1 MNDFEKKSMT
11 FKKKTLAIAIGF
23 LVAGGLFSSNVGSV
37 VPDDLNIYRQPTQGQ
52 TTILLMLDSTANMDD
67 NYKGVPRAPVGNTP
81 AGAIYADYPE
91 CRGLGLNYVPSNVL
105 DLVYGK
111 QATNSVSAS
120 SANST
125 FPPNPGIPYCGAAL
139 SSTEK
144 SLTAAS
150 SANAIQALKTKVAGF
165 KYSRMDRMK
174 IAMSLLLSDSSID
187 NKISLG
193 LGQFSTAT
201 PSSYTPTVN
210 QPNNSWISGGYVSK
224 WTVNNDTNN
233 EHKDGNDISAKIL
246 IANKQNIKNA
256 NGDYTQYALD
266 GDQRFLM
273 RAAVGVMGSGGRT
286 PLASALA
293 ESGAY
298 MLGNNTLN
306 FDSTSP
312 GTSIQR
318 FYYNGSYRGPYT
330 YSGFNDSNITAK
342 NGSRYRSPIPTD
354 TNSCNASGIF
364 LLSNGV
370 PTETPRAT
378 AQDLMRNALAD
389 ATFSCPVS
397 NTGGR
402 IATSGSTDYGWTCM
416 GAFAK
421 RLYSPISTSIP
432 QVKVA
437 VAGFGNNFIPYLTS
451 GMSKEQIDS
460 SGKLRTFYKC
470 NALTTGTY
478 TYDGQSFSVTS
489 NNIQDV
495 KNSCNLGEKLT
506 DDTEINSGGTVGGY
520 GQGGF
525 YPIVEAS
532 QLADSIKNFV
542 ADLQTDIPSLNSGLP
557 SIPVDTLNVTQQLPF
572 AYYSQFQPDTRSS
585 QAVGTW
591 VGNIKK
597 YKAVD
602 NTFKDKNS
610 NNIVN
615 ATIGNLNPTTDFW
628 SSSSDGANA
637 TQGGVSAK
645 LSVQSAVGRKLYTD
659 RTVVGSTVSPI
670 TSANT
675 DLTLIASNN
684 TSATTNTA
692 EILRAS
698 QDPDKAYLLNLL
710 GFGVSTPTVPTSLVG
725 AVPLRQ
731 MGATINS
738 TPLAFTTQSKI
749 ATRASGS
756 GATAIKVGD
765 YINRKDYILFG
776 TSQGL
781 LQVVDASSGEEKFS
795 FLPKEM
801 IDRQKQGFVAKT
813 LQSTIADFY
822 SGIDGTWS
830 VYANY
835 IANNESNSLKADKLN
850 VYGGLRRGGANYYGL
865 DLKSI
870 ETAAPKFLFKTLG
883 NTAVG
888 ANGLPTGTCSNSA
901 PLNCMGQSWSKPAVG
916 WIKWKGKP
924 QLVMIVGGGYDPV
937 YDSPSY
943 KSNTTATKGN
953 GVYIFAA
960 ESNAG
965 ESVTAGDLLWWG
977 SSTANST
984 SAATDNTT
992 QKTANSNLKY
1002 SVVSEIKTVDRDTDG
1017 FIDNLYFGDLG
1028 GQVFRVDI
1036 DNGASISSTD
1046 ATQANPARN
1055 FSVKRI
1061 VRIGNF
1067 ITDSDRATKVAP
1079 RFYNMP
1085 TFTVHLTGNLAGINN
1100 ATRYAVIGIGSGDQ
1114 SSPVSNGLTTTTGLP
1129 DRVYGIF
1136 DRDIGR
1142 TDLYSITN
1150 DNSTTAG
1157 LFTGTATT
1165 ATIQDIAANLTSVQM
1180 LANMNLITTKGWF
1193 NTLSGT
1199 TLGRGGSNID
1209 ASLATGVARYKVL
1222 SSFSAIKGTL
1232 FTSYFDAADNG
1243 TSSSCSAGIKG
1254 RSYIKNYCLPFG
1266 SMNAEGNNCGTTT
1279 DGRAFSAAATI
1290 GSDVGAGVI
1299 PVIVGGMSTNNGSR
1313 IGPLSGKDGAVN
1325 AQYQTPLKLEPI
1337 KWSERNM

>member
-1 MNDFEKKSMT
+1 MNNFEEKSIN

-23 LVAGGLFSSNVGSV
+23 LVAGGVFSSNVGSA
-37 VPDDLNIYRQPTQGQ
+37 VPEDLNIYKQPTLGK
-52 TTILLMLDSTANMDD
+52 TNLLLMIDSTAGMDD
-67 NYKGVPRAPVGNTP
+67 QQSGRPTRSIAK
-81 AGAIYADYPE
+81 DYPLCANRNLSSE
-91 CRGLGLNYVPSNVL
+91 SVTSL
-105 DLVYGK
+105 DSKYQFSHTLKDSAGRIKPTFVY
-111 QATNSVSAS
+111 
-120 SANST
+120 
-125 FPPNPGIPYCGAAL
+125 PMPYCNDGT
-139 SSTEK
+139 TEY
-144 SLTAAS
+144 
-150 SANAIQALKTKVAGF
+150 

-174 IAMSLLLSDSSID
+174 VAMTKLLSSTD
-187 NKISLG
+187 ISDDVVMG
-193 LGQFSTAT
+193 MGQFSTQTSKEYIINSGTTA
-201 PSSYTPTVN
+201 
-210 QPNNSWISGGYVSK
+210 QNNNTGSISGVTQYFY
-224 WTVNNDTNN
+224 TQNDAY
-233 EHKDGNDISAKIL
+233 KGLGGGDGASAKIL
-246 IANKQNIKNA
+246 LPAVP
-256 NGDYTQYALD
+256 LSL
-266 GDQRFLM
+266 DQRWKM
-273 RAAVGVMGSGGRT
+273 RVAVNALNSGSRTALAA
-286 PLASALA
+286 ALA

-298 MLGNNTLN
+298 MLGTTTLN
-306 FDSTSP
+306 SDGTSP
-312 GTSIQR
+312 GNFVITGQAR
-318 FYYNGSYRGPYT
+318 LNGGSNYVKQYIA
-330 YSGFNDSNITAK
+330 SGFNSSVDTAK
-342 NGSRYRSPIPTD
+342 NGNIYRTPIE
-354 TNSCNASGIF
+354 TNTTTCNSNGIF
-364 LLSNGV
+364 LLTNAAPSQ
-370 PTETPRAT
+370 TEVAV
-378 AQDLMRNALAD
+378 AQGLMRNALGD
-389 ATFSCPVS
+389 NSFTCPTS
-397 NTGGR
+397 NS
-402 IATSGSTDYGWTCM
+402 TSILKSVISENKDYAWTCM
-416 GAFAK
+416 GEFAK
-421 RLYSPISTSIP
+421 RLKESDKQI
-432 QVKVA
+432 KVA
-437 VAGFGNNFIPYLTS
+437 VAGFGNNFIPYLAETAS
-451 GMSKEQIDS
+451 AQYLDA
-460 SGKLRTFYKC
+460 SGKLRKYYKC
-470 NALTTGTY
+470 NDLRV
-478 TYDGQSFSVTS
+478 GQSYTVNGVTTVVT
-489 NNIQDV
+489 QDTI
-495 KNSCNLGEKLT
+495 NACNLGEKSNDNADL
-506 DDTEINSGGTVGGY
+506 NSNGKVGGF
-520 GQGGF
+520 GEGGF
-525 YPIVEAS
+525 YPIVSPDE
-532 QLADSIKNFV
+532 LVNSIKNFV

-557 SIPVDTLNVTQQLPF
+557 SIPVDTLNATQQLPF

-591 VGNIKK
+591 MGNIKK

-615 ATIGNLNPTTDFW
+615 ATTGNLNPTTDFW

-637 TQGGVSAK
+637 TQGGASAK
-645 LSVQSAVGRKLYTD
+645 LPVQTAVGRKLYTD
-659 RTVVGSTVSPI
+659 RMVVGSTVSPI
-670 TSANT
+670 TASNT
-675 DLTLIASNN
+675 DLTLIDSNN
-684 TSATTNTA
+684 TTATTNTA

-710 GFGVSTPTVPTSLVG
+710 GFGISTSTVPTSLVG
-725 AVPLRQ
+725 AAPLRQ

-756 GATAIKVGD
+756 GATAVNVGD
-765 YINRKDYILFG
+765 YIDRKDYILFG

-813 LQSTIADFY
+813 LQSTITDFY

-835 IANNESNSLKADKLN
+835 IANDASNSLKADKLN

-865 DLKSI
+865 DLRNI
-870 ETAAPKFLFKTLG
+870 ETGAPKFLFKTLG

-888 ANGLPTGTCSNSA
+888 ANGLPTGSCSNSA

-937 YDSPSY
+937 YDSPNY
-943 KSNTTATKGN
+943 ISNTTATKGN

-960 ESNAG
+960 ESNTT
-965 ESVTAGDLLWWG
+965 ENVTAGDLLWWG

-984 SAATDNTT
+984 SATADNTT
-992 QKTANSNLKY
+992 QKTANSDLKY
-1002 SVVSEIKTVDRDTDG
+1002 SVVSEIKTVDRDSDG

-1036 DNGASISSTD
+1036 DNIASISSTD
-1046 ATQANPARN
+1046 ATTATPARN

-1067 ITDSDRATKVAP
+1067 ITDTERASKAAP

-1085 TFTVHLTGNLAGINN
+1085 TFTVHSTGGLAGTNN
-1100 ATRYAVIGIGSGDQ
+1100 ASRYAVISIGSGDQ

-1136 DRDIGR
+1136 DRDVGR
-1142 TDLYSITN
+1142 TDLYSITD
-1150 DNSTTAG
+1150 DNNITTG

-1165 ATIQDIAANLTSVQM
+1165 TTMQDIAANLTPVQM
-1180 LANMNLITTKGWF
+1180 LANMKLATTKGWF
-1193 NTLSGT
+1193 NTLSGST
-1199 TLGRGGSNID
+1199 FGRSGTNID
-1209 ASLATGVARYKVL
+1209 SNLSTGISRYKVL
-1222 SSFSAIKGTL
+1222 SKFSAIKGTL

-1266 SMNAEGNNCGTTT
+1266 NMNADGVNCGAST
-1279 DGRAFSAAATI
+1279 DGRSFSTATAI

-1325 AQYQTPLKLEPI
+1325 AQYQTPLKLDPI

>member
-1 MNDFEKKSMT
+1 MNNFEKKSMN

-23 LVAGGLFSSNVGSV
+23 FVAGGLFSSNVSSEPP
-37 VPDDLNIYRQPTQGQ
+37 PDLLIYRQPTQGV
-52 TTILLMLDSTANMDD
+52 TSLLLMLDSSGGMDD
-67 NYKGVPRAPVGNTP
+67 NDGSSQAPRPRPPRADGSD
-81 AGAIYADYPE
+81 AGSIYLDYPE
-91 CRGLGLNYVPSNVL
+91 CRGINLRSITTNDL
-105 DLVYGK
+105 DVVYGK
-111 QATNSVSAS
+111 QTLTNGTQG
-120 SANST
+120 ST
-125 FPPNPGIPYCGAAL
+125 FAWNIPYCGEAYT
-139 SSTEK
+139 SSN
-144 SLTAAS
+144 LY
-150 SANAIQALKTKVAGF
+150 SANTTTKNAEINKIKGF
-165 KYSRMDRMK
+165 KYSRQDRMK
-174 IAMSLLLSDSSID
+174 IAMSILLGDQSVSSNIR
-187 NKISLG
+187 LG
-193 LGQFSTAT
+193 LGQMSAQS
-201 PSSYTPTVN
+201 PSSYIITST
-210 QPNNSWISGGYVSK
+210 GGNKQYPANGFFQSK
-224 WTVNNDTNN
+224 SATDANTY
-233 EHKDGNDISAKIL
+233 HKGGNDVSAKIL
-246 IANKQNIKNA
+246 VPALTTA
-256 NGDYTQYALD
+256 TPLD
-266 GDQRFLM
+266 GDQRFKL
-273 RAAVGVMGSGGRT
+273 RVAVTALDSGGKA
-286 PLASALA
+286 PIASALA
-293 ESGAY
+293 EAGAY
-298 MLGNNTLN
+298 MLGKSTRNSDNTSVEPQAISA
-306 FDSTSP
+306 FISGGKTW
-312 GTSIQR
+312 
-318 FYYNGSYRGPYT
+318 GPYAASGYE
-330 YSGFNDSNITAK
+330 YSNPNSKKSSNV
-342 NGSRYRSPIPTD
+342 NEYLSPVPA
-354 TNSCNASGIF
+354 NSQSCNSSGIF
-364 LLSNGV
+364 LLTNAA
-370 PTETPRAT
+370 PTQTPRTT
-378 AQDLMRNALAD
+378 AQVLMRNALGDSSFA
-389 ATFSCPVS
+389 CPNDYS
-397 NTGGR
+397 GGR
-402 IATSGSTDYGWTCM
+402 IKSVGSGTTDFGWTCM
-416 GAFAK
+416 GEFAK
-421 RLYSPISTSIP
+421 KLYNNEQSI
-432 QVKVA
+432 KVA
-437 VAGFGNNFIPYLTS
+437 VAGFGNSFMPYMADTAS
-451 GMSKEQIDS
+451 INITDVN
-460 SGKLRTFYKC
+460 GKLRKYYKC
-470 NALTTGTY
+470 NSLTV
-478 TYDGQSFSVTS
+478 GQSYTV
-489 NNIQDV
+489 NNIETQVTQDTI
-495 KNSCNLGEKLT
+495 NACNLGEKENDSVAL
-506 DDTEINSGGTVGGY
+506 NSGGKVGGY

-525 YPIVEAS
+525 YPIVSAS
-532 QLADSIKNFV
+532 DLADSIKNFV

-615 ATIGNLNPTTDFW
+615 ATTGNLNPTTDFW
-628 SSSSDGANA
+628 SSSSDSANA

-645 LSVQSAVGRKLYTD
+645 LPVQTAVGRKLYTD
-659 RTVVGSTVSPI
+659 RTVAGSTVSPI

-684 TSATTNTA
+684 TTATTNTA

-725 AVPLRQ
+725 AAPLRQ

-749 ATRASGS
+749 ATKASGS
-756 GATAIKVGD
+756 GATAVNVGD

-835 IANNESNSLKADKLN
+835 IANDESNSLKADKLN

-865 DLKSI
+865 DLKNI
-870 ETAAPKFLFKTLG
+870 ESSAPKFLFKTLG

-888 ANGLPTGTCSNSA
+888 TNGLPTGACSNTA

-943 KSNTTATKGN
+943 KSNTIATKGN

-960 ESNAG
+960 ESNTT
-965 ESVTAGDLLWWG
+965 ENVTAGDLLWWG

-984 SAATDNTT
+984 SATADNTT
-992 QKTANSNLKY
+992 QKTLNSDLKY
-1002 SVVSEIKTVDRDTDG
+1002 SVVSEIKTVDRDSDG

-1036 DNGASISSTD
+1036 DNIASISSTD
-1046 ATQANPARN
+1046 ATTATPARN

-1061 VRIGNF
+1061 VRIANF
-1067 ITDSDRATKVAP
+1067 ITDNERSSKAAP

-1085 TFTVHLTGNLAGINN
+1085 TFTVHLTGGLAGTNN
-1100 ATRYAVIGIGSGDQ
+1100 ATRYAVISVGSGDQ
-1114 SSPVSNGLTTTTGLP
+1114 SSPVSNDLTTTTGLP

-1136 DRDIGR
+1136 DRDVGR
-1142 TDLYSITN
+1142 TDLYSITDDTN
-1150 DNSTTAG
+1150 LTTG

-1165 ATIQDIAANLTSVQM
+1165 ATMQDIAANLTSVKM
-1180 LANMNLITTKGWF
+1180 LENMNLITTKGWF
-1193 NTLSGT
+1193 NTLSAN
-1199 TLGRGGSNID
+1199 TLGRSGNDIDSN
-1209 ASLATGVARYKVL
+1209 LATGVARYKVL
-1222 SSFSAIKGTL
+1222 SKFSAIKGTL

-1254 RSYIKNYCLPFG
+1254 RSYVKNYCLPFG
-1266 SMNAEGNNCGTTT
+1266 NMNADGVNCGTST
-1279 DGRAFSAAATI
+1279 DGRSFSTATSM